1 MQNVLLY
8 VGGAALFA
16 AGVAVGT
23 GSQDAKKE
31 PDAKKAAA
39 EQDAGGAY
47 GVAPGAEHKRLAA
60 DVGVWKAKMWMA
72 DEKGVMQGPQPATET
87 VRMDLGGLWQ
97 IADYDCPKAPVTG
110 APFKGHGVM
119 GYDPTAKRY
128 LGMWFDNWTATPT
141 EIAGVYEKDGKTFV
155 AEAAVFDTRVNQVV
169 KPKYTTKYAD
179 ANHRTFTIAM
189 TGEDGKDSTVVKIEY
204 EKDVPAGAGK

>member
-16 AGVAVGT
+16 AGVAVGS
-23 GSQDAKKE
+23 GSQDAKKDQ
-31 PDAKKAAA
+31 DAKKAAA
-39 EQDAGGAY
+39 EQDAAGSM
-47 GVAPGAEHKRLAA
+47 GVAPVAEHKKLAA

-72 DEKGVMQGPQPATET
+72 GETGLVGPEAATET

-97 IADYDCPKAPVTG
+97 VSDFECPKAPGMGTS
-110 APFKGHGVM
+110 FKGHGVM
-119 GYDPTAKRY
+119 GYDPSSKRY

-141 EIAGVYEKDGKTFV
+141 EITGVYEKDGKTFT
-155 AEAAVFDTRVNQVV
+155 AEAAVFDTRINDVV
-169 KPKYTTKYAD
+169 KMKQVTKYAD

-189 TGEDGKDSTVVKIEY
+189 TGPDGKEMTVVKIEY
-204 EKDVPAGAGK
+204 ERDVPAGAGK